1 MADAHHDTPGP
12 DDFRP
17 TPATLPGQKPKGE
30 PILSRRDFIKRSV
43 QLAVAGALVPGVLS
57 QLLPAVAPDAL
68 GGGGIGPIIR
78 RDPATNAK
86 IPITLADL
94 AGAPPVVVT
103 AEWNFLPAVIYKV
116 QKAKLLG
123 SAQERGYNT
132 AQYAVQHPSEEDMA
146 IMVYQGKCKHLGC
159 TVGFNKG
166 LGGSKDVPDYDGDG
180 LPDGRILC
188 PCHQGQYDI
197 YDLALNVP
205 GTPPPAPLNVIRFNV
220 GNYAGD
226 ATRGLP
232 AASEAIVG
240 AELIVQDK
248 ARQANLDA
256 GTAYALGTQA
266 ADLGAA

>member
-1 MADAHHDTPGP
+1 VS

-17 TPATLPGQKPKGE
+17 TPKELPGQGAKGE
-30 PILSRRDFIKRSV
+30 PLLSRRDFIRRSV
-43 QLAVAGALVPGVLS
+43 QLAVAGAVVPGALS
-57 QLLPAVAPDAL
+57 QLLPAVAPDAI
-68 GGGGIGPIIR
+68 GGGGAGPIIR

-86 IPITLADL
+86 IPITVADL
-94 AGAPPVVVT
+94 AGDPPVVVT

-116 QKAKLLG
+116 HKSKLQG
-123 SAQERGYNT
+123 SATERGYNT
-132 AQYAVQHPSEEDMA
+132 AQYAVQHPVEDDMA
-146 IMVYQGKCKHLGC
+146 ILVYQGKCKHLGC

-220 GNYAGD
+220 GDYGGD
-226 ATRGLP
+226 TARALP
-232 AASEAIVG
+232 AATNAIIG
-240 AELIVQDK
+240 AELLVQDK
-248 ARQANLDA
+248 PRQANADTA
-256 GTAYALGTQA
+256 TAYNLGSRA
-266 ADLGAA
+266 ADLEAL